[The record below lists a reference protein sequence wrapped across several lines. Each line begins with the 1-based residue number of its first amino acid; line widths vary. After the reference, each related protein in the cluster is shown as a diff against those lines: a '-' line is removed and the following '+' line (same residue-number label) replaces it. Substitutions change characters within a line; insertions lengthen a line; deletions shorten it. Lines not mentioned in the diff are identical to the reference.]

1 MLRFILGRSGTGKTT
16 EIYRQIRE
24 KVAQGC
30 GKLIMLIPDQISLET
45 EKTMLSQLGAAD
57 KQRVNVFGFNKLCR
71 FVYEQTRHPQGV
83 AIDNGTRS
91 VIMSR
96 ALDDL
101 EGDLR
106 LLRSRSNR
114 SLTRLML
121 DTLTEC
127 KKSGVS
133 SEQLRHAA
141 QNAELAD
148 TSLKNK
154 LLDTADV
161 FDVFGGR
168 LSGTHIDPL
177 DDLDRVN
184 EILLDNPAVFAGY
197 TVYIDEFSGFT
208 AQQMQLVR
216 HLLVHCGELVV
227 SLTLDPFCISES
239 GVFATTAQTY
249 RQLKQFAQRESVPI
263 KKPVE
268 LTEFRRFQNKELPL
282 LEAGVFRAG
291 ECETCDTKPENIV
304 IFPADDVYDECDFI
318 AREIKKLIL
327 HKDYRYA
334 EIGVIIR
341 DTKPYSG
348 VINAVF
354 DKYEIPYFLDEHKE
368 LDVKPVARAV
378 NAAFRILL
386 DNFEREDMLLLLKSG
401 LLDFTDGEIR
411 DFEDYIFVWD
421 INNAGFK
428 KPFVQSSRGFGEP
441 LKDDRK
447 RDNAE
452 HIRKTVVDTLLQFR
466 EDCKELTADGVT
478 ERLYRL
484 LAEDFEVRKGI
495 DRLCRRLE
503 NGVSAAVSGEQVRI
517 WELFVRALDK
527 LREALEG
534 ERMSLNRYYELL
546 SLQLSAIEFAEIPR
560 YLDAVII
567 TNAQRLRNPHYR
579 AVFLI
584 GCNEGSFPANPQTGG
599 LFSDYELQTL
609 TEFDLKLQDSPV
621 DFANLELFMA
631 YNCIAAA
638 SGRLYVTYPKLSL
651 ATAGEENAG
660 GKLKPSIFVDE
671 LKRLFPAIQ
680 PLVFHEKP
688 YADMLVTRETA
699 FEAYAMSLTDDDADL
714 SSLREFFA
722 DDNEYAARLE
732 AVESAVKKEP
742 FALKNR
748 QNADL
753 LFGKVL
759 DNSASKVQTFYQCPF
774 RYFCAYGIRVDE
786 RRRAEINPIERGN
799 LVHKVLEEFFD
810 TYRQKSDYASLSV
823 TDVRAFVEK
832 AFERYLNDFMGGSD
846 GKDGAFAF
854 QLEML
859 MDKTVKVILCISEE
873 LANSPFDVEDTE
885 LDFPNDMLGYSYILP
900 DGHEIRI
907 RGKVDRVDSSVQ
919 NGEKYIRIIDYKS
932 KSVSKGFSLAEAYNG
947 LDLQML
953 IYLIAITR
961 NGAYR
966 YGDFKPGGVLYSN
979 VLFNSFSEDKAKD
992 KDVSELIRDA
1002 FKLKGLYIDEKK
1014 FRVAS
1019 PGSFSPK
1026 SSTKV
1031 TADELELIFRK
1042 VDMLIREMG
1051 ESIYG
1056 GVIPAQSQQLGAKNT
1071 CEYCAYPDAC
1081 AYHKQ
1086 EPKLSV
1092 TSRKREYLL
1101 NKIKEDIEGEVS
1113 GNE

>member
-1 MLRFILGRSGTGKTT
+1 M
-16 EIYRQIRE
+16 
-24 KVAQGC
+24 
-30 GKLIMLIPDQISLET
+30 
-45 EKTMLSQLGAAD
+45 
-57 KQRVNVFGFNKLCR
+57 
-71 FVYEQTRHPQGV
+71 
-83 AIDNGTRS
+83 
-91 VIMSR
+91 
-96 ALDDL
+96 
-101 EGDLR
+101 
-106 LLRSRSNR
+106 
-114 SLTRLML
+114 
-121 DTLTEC
+121 
-127 KKSGVS
+127 
-133 SEQLRHAA
+133 
-141 QNAELAD
+141 
-148 TSLKNK
+148 
-154 LLDTADV
+154 
-161 FDVFGGR
+161 
-168 LSGTHIDPL
+168 
-177 DDLDRVN
+177 
-184 EILLDNPAVFAGY
+184 
-197 TVYIDEFSGFT
+197 
-208 AQQMQLVR
+208 
-216 HLLVHCGELVV
+216 
-227 SLTLDPFCISES
+227 
-239 GVFATTAQTY
+239 
-249 RQLKQFAQRESVPI
+249 
-263 KKPVE
+263 
-268 LTEFRRFQNKELPL
+268 
-282 LEAGVFRAG
+282 
-291 ECETCDTKPENIV
+291 
-304 IFPADDVYDECDFI
+304 
-318 AREIKKLIL
+318 
-327 HKDYRYA
+327 
-334 EIGVIIR
+334 
-341 DTKPYSG
+341 
-348 VINAVF
+348 
-354 DKYEIPYFLDEHKE
+354 
-368 LDVKPVARAV
+368 
-378 NAAFRILL
+378 
-386 DNFEREDMLLLLKSG
+386 
-401 LLDFTDGEIR
+401 
-411 DFEDYIFVWD
+411 
-421 INNAGFK
+421 
-428 KPFVQSSRGFGEP
+428 
-441 LKDDRK
+441 
-447 RDNAE
+447 
-452 HIRKTVVDTLLQFR
+452 
-466 EDCKELTADGVT
+466 
-478 ERLYRL
+478 
-484 LAEDFEVRKGI
+484 
-495 DRLCRRLE
+495 
-503 NGVSAAVSGEQVRI
+503 
-517 WELFVRALDK
+517 
-527 LREALEG
+527 
-534 ERMSLNRYYELL
+534 
-546 SLQLSAIEFAEIPR
+546 
-560 YLDAVII
+560 
-567 TNAQRLRNPHYR
+567 
-579 AVFLI
+579 
-584 GCNEGSFPANPQTGG
+584 
-599 LFSDYELQTL
+599 
-609 TEFDLKLQDSPV
+609 
-621 DFANLELFMA
+621 
-631 YNCIAAA
+631 
-638 SGRLYVTYPKLSL
+638 
-651 ATAGEENAG
+651 
-660 GKLKPSIFVDE
+660 
-671 LKRLFPAIQ
+671 
-680 PLVFHEKP
+680 
-688 YADMLVTRETA
+688 
-699 FEAYAMSLTDDDADL
+699 
-714 SSLREFFA
+714 
-722 DDNEYAARLE
+722 
-732 AVESAVKKEP
+732 
-742 FALKNR
+742 KNR

-753 LFGKVL
+753 LFGRVL

-810 TYRQKSDYASLSV
+810 TYRKKSDYASLSV

-1019 PGSFSPK
+1019 PESFSPK